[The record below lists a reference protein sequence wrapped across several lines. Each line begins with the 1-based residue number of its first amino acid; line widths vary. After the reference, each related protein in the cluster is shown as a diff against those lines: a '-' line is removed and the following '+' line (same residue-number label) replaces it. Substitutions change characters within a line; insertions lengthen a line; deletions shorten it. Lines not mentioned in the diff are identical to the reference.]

1 MISVH
6 VGFVPEVGGRRQPNF
21 LEFGA
26 TFYEA
31 DIKVDAILSYPWM
44 VQEKMGVFPHKSALA
59 VEMPNLTLL
68 FGLNA
73 HDEKKESRLLCIVLK
88 VKKFRKFRPKM

>member
-31 DIKVDAILSYPWM
+31 DIKVDAILSYSWM
-44 VQEKMGVFPHKSALA
+44 VQEKMGVFPHK
-59 VEMPNLTLL
+59 VP
-68 FGLNA
+68 
-73 HDEKKESRLLCIVLK
+73 
-88 VKKFRKFRPKM
+88 